1 MAKVKTTY
9 DELMELAEQYG
20 VENNALFVA
29 SAKQY
34 STQQKVIENIRQALE
49 EEDNLMTTKEY
60 VKGRMNVYAN
70 PLVRELPKHADS
82 ANKTLNTM
90 LDIVIK
96 LGKPLATGNSKL
108 EDLIN
113 A

>member
-1 MAKVKTTY
+1 MEKQNKTY
-9 DELMELAEQYG
+9 DELLELARQYG
-20 VENNALFVA
+20 VEKNALFVA

-34 STQQKVIENIRQALE
+34 ATQQKVIENIRQALD
-49 EEDNLMTTKEY
+49 EEDSLMTSKEY
-60 VKGRMNVYAN
+60 VKGRVNVYAN

-96 LGKPLATGNSKL
+96 LGKPQAASSRLDEL
-108 EDLIN
+108 MDE
-113 A
+113 

>member
-1 MAKVKTTY
+1 MEKQKTTY
-9 DELMELAEQYG
+9 DELMELAKRYG

-34 STQQKVIENIRQALE
+34 ATQQKVIENIRSALE

-60 VKGRMNVYAN
+60 VKGRVNVYAN
-70 PLVRELPKHADS
+70 PLVRELPKHSDS

-90 LDIVIK
+90 LDIVLK
-96 LGKPLATGNSKL
+96 LGRLQETNSRL
-108 EDLIN
+108 ENLIN
-113 A
+113 E

>member
-1 MAKVKTTY
+1 MEKQKTTY
-9 DELMELAEQYG
+9 EDLLELARSYG
-20 VENNALFVA
+20 VDNNALFVA

-34 STQQKVIENIRQALE
+34 STQQKVIENIRKALD

-60 VKGRMNVYAN
+60 VKGRVNVYAN

-90 LDIVIK
+90 LDIVLK
-96 LGKPLATGNSKL
+96 LGRPVEATSRL
-108 EDLIN
+108 DDLMN
-113 A
+113 D

>member
-1 MAKVKTTY
+1 MPKVKTTY
-9 DELMELAEQYG
+9 EDLMDLAKRYG

-34 STQQKVIENIRQALE
+34 ATQQKVIENIRNVLE

-60 VKGRMNVYAN
+60 VKGVSNIYAN

-90 LDIVIK
+90 LDIVLK
-96 LGKPLATGNSKL
+96 LGKLQEVTSRL
-108 EDLIN
+108 DDLIN
-113 A
+113 E

>member
-1 MAKVKTTY
+1 MEKQRTTY
-9 DELMELAEQYG
+9 DELMELAKRYG

-34 STQQKVIENIRQALE
+34 ATQQKVIENIRSALE

-60 VKGRMNVYAN
+60 VKGRVNVYAN
-70 PLVRELPKHADS
+70 PLVRELPKHSDS

-90 LDIVIK
+90 LDIVLK
-96 LGKPLATGNSKL
+96 LGRLQETNSRL
-108 EDLIN
+108 ENLIN
-113 A
+113 E

>member
-1 MAKVKTTY
+1 MAKVTTTY
-9 DELMELAEQYG
+9 DDLMELARRYG
-20 VENNALFVA
+20 VETNALFVA

-34 STQQKVIENIRQALE
+34 ATQQKVIEKIREVLDA
-49 EEDNLMTTKEY
+49 EDSLLATKEY
-60 VKGRMNVYAN
+60 VKGTPNVYAN

-96 LGKPLATGNSKL
+96 LGRPQEVTSKL
-108 EDLIN
+108 DELIN
-113 A
+113 D

>member
-1 MAKVKTTY
+1 
-9 DELMELAEQYG
+9 MELAKRYG

-34 STQQKVIENIRQALE
+34 ATQQKVIENIRSALE

-60 VKGRMNVYAN
+60 VKGRVNVYAN
-70 PLVRELPKHADS
+70 PLVRELPKHSDS

-90 LDIVIK
+90 LDIVLK
-96 LGKPLATGNSKL
+96 LGRLQETNSRL
-108 EDLIN
+108 ENLIN
-113 A
+113 E

>member
-1 MAKVKTTY
+1 MEKPKTTF
-9 DELMELAEQYG
+9 DELMELARSYG

-34 STQQKVIENIRQALE
+34 STQQKVIENIRSALD

-60 VKGRMNVYAN
+60 VKGRVNVYAN

-90 LDIVIK
+90 LDIVLK
-96 LGKPLATGNSKL
+96 LGKPKEVSSRLD
-108 EDLIN
+108 DLIN
-113 A
+113 D